1 GALTPVPVDG
11 VPRAALLHRV
21 AAPAALLV
29 AAAAGVAAVAVRDPH
44 TPGAWG
50 FCPFLRLTG
59 RPCPF
64 CGGLRAVNDVLHGDL
79 LGAVHS
85 NALVLLLVPL
95 AGAAIVVWLGRRWR
109 GRGDEPVPWATRA
122 VAVTSV
128 VVVAAFWLL
137 RLLPALAWLTPT
149 DLLSR

>member
-1 GALTPVPVDG
+1 MLVGGA
-11 VPRAALLHRV
+11 PRPAVLHRV

-29 AAAAGVAAVAVRDPH
+29 AAVAGVVAVAVRDPH

-79 LGAVHS
+79 LGAAHS

-95 AGAAIVVWLGRRWR
+95 AGAAIVGWLVRRWR
-109 GRGDEPVPWATRA
+109 GRGDEPVPWAGRGAA
-122 VAVTSV
+122 VAAVLLI
-128 VVVAAFWLL
+128 AAFWLL
-137 RLLPALAWLTPT
+137 RLLPGFAWLTPA

>member
-1 GALTPVPVDG
+1 MPVDG
-11 VPRAALLHRV
+11 PSRPALLHRV
-21 AAPAALLV
+21 AAPAALLGL
-29 AAAAGVAAVAVRDPH
+29 AAAGVVAVGVRDPH

-50 FCPFLRLTG
+50 WCPFLQATG

-79 LGAVHS
+79 GAAVHS
-85 NALVLLLVPL
+85 NLLVLLLVPFV
-95 AGAAIVVWLGRRWR
+95 AAALVVWLARRWR

-122 VAVTSV
+122 VALTGVL
-128 VVVAAFWLL
+128 VVAAFWLL
-137 RLLPALAWLTPT
+137 RLLPALAWLTPA